1 MKMLLQNGLVAD
13 GECKAFHHWDILICD
28 GVIEKII
35 PRGAVVA
42 GDAAV
47 IDATG
52 KYILPGMI
60 DIHNHGGFGVDFG
73 VERDS
78 YVAGKDYGPALD
90 LFAKQG
96 VPTVL
101 ATLCGAPQ
109 GKLLSLIKHALNE
122 QKKECGARI
131 GGLHLEGPFIS
142 EKKRGAIRHETVPCS
157 VETFETLWEAAEGQ
171 LRAMTI
177 APERENAL
185 DVIRKGASLGV
196 RMSIGH
202 TNATYEEACA
212 GIAAGATGSTHTFN
226 GMRSLMHR
234 DPGVLGAV
242 LTDPNVICEAI
253 CDMVH
258 LSPATVKLILAAKG
272 MDKVIL
278 ISDAGYIT
286 GLEDG
291 VYDLP
296 DGRRKFVKE
305 GKVCLE
311 DGTIAGSCFTMA
323 DGARN
328 LIKLGCSLLDI
339 AKLGARN
346 PARAVGLTDRGE
358 IREGLLADL
367 IITNEDMTEVSVV
380 LRGEQYC

>member
-13 GECKAFHHWDILICD
+13 GECKAFHPWDILICD

-73 VERDS
+73 VGDGVDNNGNFD
-78 YVAGKDYGPALD
+78 YVLD
-90 LFAKQG
+90 QFAKRG
-96 VPTVL
+96 VTTVL
-101 ATLCGAPQ
+101 TTLCG
-109 GKLLSLIKHALNE
+109 GSTEYFLEKIKNILAQ
-122 QKKECGARI
+122 QKKGCGARI
-131 GGLHLEGPFIS
+131 GGIHLEGPFIS
-142 EKKRGAIRHETVPCS
+142 DKKKGAIRVANIPCS
-157 VETFETLWEAAEGQ
+157 VETFDTYWKAAEGQ
-171 LRAMTI
+171 LRVMTI

-185 DVIRKGASLGV
+185 DVIRRGAACGV

-272 MDKVIL
+272 TDKVIL